1 MTIHNFLKITILIGL
16 LILLSA
22 TSIAGQEQEAN
33 IRINQIYNTLD
44 NNKFNISERI
54 TIISSKFLGKP
65 YFLGALGEGNHGD
78 YNQLPLYRTDVFD
91 CETYVD
97 TVLALAF
104 ASNLNSFK
112 NYINQIRYH
121 DGRVAFIYRNHFTCL
136 DWNINNQHKG
146 FVKDITTKIHD
157 KHNKSIVKFA
167 RALINKPSWYNHMPI
182 SIIQI
187 PNLDEFSR
195 TKLLESLKREGSKL
209 PKSTSIIPYIPLTAL
224 FDKDGKEN
232 NYLFKQIPNAA
243 IIEIIR
249 PNWDLSKEIGTN
261 LNVSHLGFAI
271 WENDEL
277 LFRQASSTE
286 HKVIDVPLIDY
297 LRNALKSPTIK
308 GINVQVVLPN

>member
-1 MTIHNFLKITILIGL
+1 MTIHNFLKITILVGL
-16 LILLSA
+16 LTLLTAPISA
-22 TSIAGQEQEAN
+22 GLESEAN
-33 IRINQIYNTLD
+33 ISINKIYNNL
-44 NNKFNISERI
+44 NHKKFNIFERI
-54 TIISSKFLGKP
+54 TDISAKFLGKP
-65 YFLGALGEGNHGD
+65 YFLGALGEGQHGD

-104 ASNLNSFK
+104 ASNIQGFK
-112 NYINQIRYH
+112 NHINQIRYR

-136 DWNINNQHKG
+136 DWNLNNQHEG
-146 FVKDITTKIHD
+146 FVKDITTTIHD

-167 RALINKPSWYNHMPI
+167 RALINKPGWYDHM
-182 SIIQI
+182 STSTIQI
-187 PNLDEFSR
+187 PNLDENAR
-195 TKLLESLKREGSKL
+195 IKLLKSLKREGSKL

-232 NYLFKQIPNAA
+232 NYLFEQIPNAS

-271 WENDEL
+271 WENDKI

-297 LRNALKSPTIK
+297 LRNTLKSPTIK
-308 GINVQVVLPN
+308 GINVQVVLP

>member
-54 TIISSKFLGKP
+54 SIISEKFLGKP

-104 ASNLNSFK
+104 ASNLNDFK
-112 NYINQIRYH
+112 HYINQIRYR
-121 DGRVAFIYRNHFTCL
+121 DGHVAFIYRNHFTCL
-136 DWNINNQHKG
+136 DWNINNQHEG
-146 FVKDITTKIHD
+146 FVKDITTTIHD

-167 RALINKPSWYNHMPI
+167 SALINKPAWYNHMNT

-187 PNLDEFSR
+187 PNIDENSR
-195 TKLLESLKREGSKL
+195 AKLLESLKLEGSNL
-209 PKSTSIIPYIPLTAL
+209 PIVTSTIPYIPLTAL
-224 FDKDGKEN
+224 FNEDGKEN
-232 NYLFKQIPNAA
+232 DYLFKQIPNAA
-243 IIEIIR
+243 IIEIVR
-249 PNWDLSKEIGTN
+249 PNWNLSEEIGTN

-271 WENDEL
+271 WENDKI
-277 LFRQASSTE
+277 LFRQASSSE
-286 HKVIDVPLIDY
+286 HQVIDIPLIDY
-297 LRNALKSPTIK
+297 LRNTLKSPTIK
-308 GINVQVVLPN
+308 GINIQIVLPN